1 MTDPRDPVH
10 GLVQWQRIAG
20 ILESRIDAAHLI
32 VDRQSKALTQLDA
45 AEFALSKIVEDLSAI
60 MPLAYR
66 RGVGAQ
72 QPVYG
77 TRKALAA

>member
-1 MTDPRDPVH
+1 MTNPPDPAS
-10 GLVQWQRIAG
+10 GLIQWQRIAG

-45 AEFALSKIVEDLSAI
+45 AEFALLKIVEDLSTI
-60 MPLAYR
+60 MPIAYR
-66 RGVGAQ
+66 RSVGTR

-77 TRKALAA
+77 TQKALAA